1 MGWFPS
7 PVFFEIALSK
17 ILESQGDNGRAIS
30 DNVIAFLVS
39 LLTETAFWVYPVVHI
54 MAMVLHEVMS
64 RDIANKYSCFFS
76 RKAENGMGP

>member
-17 ILESQGDNGRAIS
+17 ILESQGDNGSAIS
-30 DNVIAFLVS
+30 DNMIAFLVS
-39 LLTETAFWVYPVVHI
+39 LLAERALWVYPIVHI

-64 RDIANKYSCFFS
+64 HDIANKYSCLFS